1 MSARDLARNAD
12 TSLCIPARIESCLAS
27 SSNYTTSWSFFRPFP
42 NDWFQHTL
50 KIYHKTKHY
59 LKHLTS
65 IYKPQL
71 NFERIKPLITK
82 EYINQKH
89 TLHMWRILENTK
101 MITCCKKIV
110 SLMNTWFTFP
120 FFTCRLSNGR
130 NSSTAPHRQQSHT
143 AKLSFKLFPNFLE
156 QQQNFESAFFWPL
169 NLYLKIYWQTLS
181 CSHD

>member
-1 MSARDLARNAD
+1 MAARDLARNAG
-12 TSLCIPARIESCLAS
+12 TSLLWPARIESCLAS
-27 SSNYTTSWSFFRPFP
+27 SSNYTTSWSFFRPSP

-50 KIYHKTKHY
+50 KIYQKTKHY

-89 TLHMWRILENTK
+89 TLYMWRILENTK

-130 NSSTAPHRQQSHT
+130 NSSTASHRQQSYT
-143 AKLSFKLFPNFLE
+143 AEAKFQKLFQKLFLIE
-156 QQQNFESAFFWPL
+156 KVYIF
-169 NLYLKIYWQTLS
+169 QTMQ
-181 CSHD
+181 